1 MVSNFFWLL
10 CGLFDSSKKFLGP
23 IEGPPTYTNGEDCCG
38 DNIDTS
44 YCSICECLD
53 PNYTN
58 RTTPTTTTTRTTTT
72 TPTTYDR
79 IC

>member
-1 MVSNFFWLL
+1 MYTRFNDGYCDDENNNEA
-10 CGLFDSSKKFLGP
+10 CGWD
-23 IEGPPTYTNGEDCCG
+23 GEDCCG
-38 DNIDTS
+38 DNVDTT
-44 YCSICECLD
+44 YCSVCECLD